1 MNAEQQGRRH
11 PCFRAILSAGT
22 RPLKHAGLGL
32 VANEP
37 RRAETRDQLA
47 RLHSLTPWAWRYRAP
62 APDQQYPF
70 KDMSTPLTL
79 VLENRHR
86 LPST

>member
-37 RRAETRDQLA
+37 RRAGLRKEPR
-47 RLHSLTPWAWRYRAP
+47 
-62 APDQQYPF
+62 
-70 KDMSTPLTL
+70 
-79 VLENRHR
+79 EHR
-86 LPST
+86 QNLPCQMRES